1 MDQQLIQPFIEA
13 TLSVLN
19 TMGQIEC
26 YPGKIVE
33 KVGTKTYGCL
43 TGAISM
49 TDPKVTGTLTVSFDE
64 NTILQVVS
72 NMFMEQIKEISPDVI
87 DAVGEIT
94 NMICG
99 AAKTTLSTMGYS
111 FDMST
116 PFVITGK
123 DIELKQLS
131 NATTY
136 SIPFTSEAGWFVIE
150 ICFVV
155 PGTKPSIS

>member
-1 MDQQLIQPFIEA
+1 MHQNLIPPFIEA

-26 YPGKIVE
+26 YPGKVVE

-49 TDPKVTGTLTVSFDE
+49 TDPQVTGTLTVSFDE
-64 NTILQVVS
+64 PTILQTVS
-72 NMFMEQIKEISPDVI
+72 NMFMEEFKEISPEIV

-99 AAKTTLSTMGYS
+99 AAKTTLSTMGYN
-111 FDMST
+111 FDMTT
-116 PFVITGK
+116 PFVITGQN
-123 DIELKQLS
+123 IEMKQLS
-131 NATTY
+131 KSKTY
-136 SIPFTSEAGWFVIE
+136 SIPFSSVAGCFVIE
-150 ICFVV
+150 LSFV
-155 PGTKPSIS
+155 PTTAASKR